1 MAYAQAVQNAI
12 AANNN
17 IKRLTELPKF
27 YGNSKDTLSAR
38 QFVERLEQAA
48 KIRSWNDTR
57 KWAEFCHLQHFEA
70 NGFMS
75 MTLKKAK
82 VAENDWKA
90 HKEVFLSFFD
100 IKGIAKLNFFSLHE
114 MKQGPSEKVW
124 DFWTKVHLHMEQIK
138 DTIDMELIETL
149 EW

>member
-1 MAYAQAVQNAI
+1 MADAQAVQNAI

-17 IKRLTELPKF
+17 KRLTELPKF
-27 YGNSKDTLSAR
+27 
-38 QFVERLEQAA
+38 
-48 KIRSWNDTR
+48 
-57 KWAEFCHLQHFEA
+57 CHLLHSEA

-114 MKQGPSEKVW
+114 MKQGPSEKVQG
-124 DFWTKVHLHMEQIK
+124 FWTMVQLHMEQIK
-138 DTIDMELIETL
+138 DTIDVELIETL
-149 EW
+149 EQ